1 MEAQV
6 DRCTSKATQIERTGG
21 LIQNVVGPKGWKAS
35 KRDTNMTR
43 NDLDRCTPR
52 RQLSKSAEP
61 RRPCF
66 LVPKRVAQTMDQNS
80 LTGTGKLPK
89 VMGECRTQVPV
100 TQLSRASV
108 SNLPHSLQIGPCQEQ
123 MPTFCSL

>member
-43 NDLDRCTPR
+43 NDT
-52 RQLSKSAEP
+52 KKT
-61 RRPCF
+61 
-66 LVPKRVAQTMDQNS
+66 VV
-80 LTGTGKLPK
+80 
-89 VMGECRTQVPV
+89 QV
-100 TQLSRASV
+100 S
-108 SNLPHSLQIGPCQEQ
+108 
-123 MPTFCSL
+123 